1 MPKKITNFTSIHQK
15 LDEMVLNKDS
25 LFKQIDKLLIVI
37 EKKKCEQSIIDEVKR
52 ATKYI
57 DDLLCM
63 VINNKDNEDKL
74 NESLLFL
81 LEEYDDKIIK
91 IMTLLNEEMER
102 IKYVEGS

>member
-1 MPKKITNFTSIHQK
+1 
-15 LDEMVLNKDS
+15 MVLNKDS

-63 VINNKDNEDKL
+63 VIKNKDIN
-74 NESLLFL
+74 NG
-81 LEEYDDKIIK
+81 
-91 IMTLLNEEMER
+91 TLYIPTVQE
-102 IKYVEGS
+102 VETHFIQ

>member
-1 MPKKITNFTSIHQK
+1 MPKKITNFISIYQK
-15 LDEMVLNKDS
+15 LDEMILNKDS
-25 LFKQIDKLLIVI
+25 LFEQIDKLLIVL
-37 EKKKCEQSIIDEVKR
+37 EKKKCKQSIIDEVKR
-52 ATKYI
+52 GTKYI

-63 VINNKDNEDKL
+63 VIKNKDDEDKL

-81 LEEYDDKIIK
+81 LEEYDEKITK

>member
-1 MPKKITNFTSIHQK
+1 MPKKITNFVSIHQR
-15 LDEMVLNKDS
+15 LDEMILNKDS
-25 LFKQIDKLLIVI
+25 LFEQIDKLLIVI
-37 EKKKCEQSIIDEVKR
+37 EKKKCEQSVIDEINK

-63 VINNKDNEDKL
+63 VIKNKDDEDKL

-81 LEEYDDKIIK
+81 LEEYDEKIIK
-91 IMTLLNEEMER
+91 IMTLLNEEMAR

>member
-63 VINNKDNEDKL
+63 VIKNKDNEDKL